1 MKFITNET
9 NLRTFLPNAFTSV
22 EGETSLFDK
31 LQPFLI
37 IAEHWLQQQVLGE
50 ATLASIAQEDS
61 DANILCCQIVVSEG
75 FSRAIPSLDLV
86 LTPNG
91 FGIVSN
97 SNVAPA
103 SKERVERLIAQ
114 LQDNRDTYLQSLLA
128 ILPSREEW
136 LGTAQQLFFAGTL
149 FPNTDIV
156 DQVGRRTKT
165 PKWPQYVALRY
176 ELIDIEH
183 SLAEEYFSEELMSD
197 LRAKA
202 HVNNLSDAYAHILPI
217 IRAQELAVLQK
228 LPIQHRQMTD
238 VVNFIRKHPDEF
250 PLWHASDTA
259 KLYDPPVFQ
268 NKKID
273 TAYWL

>member
-9 NLRTFLPNAFTSV
+9 SLRTFLPNAFTSV

-37 IAEHWLQQQVLGE
+37 IAEHWLLQQVLGE

-114 LQDNRDTYLQSLLA
+114 LQDNRDNYLQSLLA

-136 LGTAQQLFFAGTL
+136 LGTAQQLFFAATL

-165 PKWPQYVALRY
+165 PKWSQYVALRY

-202 HVNNLSDAYAHILPI
+202 HVNNLSDAYAYILPI
-217 IRAQELAVLQK
+217 IRAQELAVLNK

-238 VVNFIRKHPDEF
+238 AVNFIRKHPDEF